1 MDAPRTIG
9 FGDCLFSITG
19 GAGEVNIGLTPYGSA
34 QQARGDLQNEA
45 SSDTGCCK
53 VTQISDLGQ
62 SAMSVTG
69 NTVGTSVL
77 AVFGSKVLTVNIGW
91 SVAAGHPAMA
101 VTLARDA
108 ARHL

>member
-1 MDAPRTIG
+1 
-9 FGDCLFSITG
+9 
-19 GAGEVNIGLTPYGSA
+19 VNIGLTPYGSA

-45 SSDTGCCK
+45 SSDAGCCK